1 MSGDA
6 RSELEAKLLEARKQ
20 VRYYKKIAEDAG
32 NARLKEAEELS
43 LLIAKQM
50 QTEKVL
56 KTREK
61 ELQAAKEKAE
71 AATKAKS
78 LFLANMSHEI
88 RTPMNGV
95 LGMTSLLLG
104 TKLTQE
110 QREYAELVKISGE
123 SLLFIINDILDF
135 SKIEAGKLDIE
146 TFDFD
151 LRETLENITEILA
164 VGAHNKGLELACL
177 IHRDVPALVKGDPG
191 RLRQILTNLTN
202 NAIKFTEK
210 GEVLIRV
217 TLDAEDKDQATIRF
231 DVMDTG
237 TGIPADRLNRLFR
250 SFSQVDASTTRKYGG
265 TGLGLAISKR
275 LSEMMGGQIGVKSE
289 EGKGSNFWFTVI
301 LEKQKDDEKKDLL
314 LPENHREKRILV
326 VDSNRVNRLALK
338 EQLRSWHFR
347 FDEALNGKEALEKL
361 RQASKNGNPFT
372 IAIVEMQM
380 PGMDGETLGRQIK
393 QDANLKETILVMLT
407 SMGQRGDVTRLKE
420 IGFAAYM
427 TKPVRFSHLRD
438 CLTKVLGEK
447 AKAVESVSEPIVAK
461 HSISEAKKRN
471 IRILVAEDNIINQK
485 VVLNILEKFG
495 YQADAV
501 ANGQEAVKAL
511 ETTPYDIVFM
521 DVQMPEMD
529 GLAATAVIRNNQ
541 SHVLNHK
548 VPIIAMT
555 AHAMKGDKA
564 RCLEAGMD
572 GYTPKPIIP
581 KDLLAKIEKWTMIEE
596 E

>member
-1 MSGDA
+1 MGGDT

-202 NAIKFTEK
+202 NAVKFTEK

-407 SMGQRGDVTRLKE
+407 STGQRGDVTRLKE

-447 AKAVESVSEPIVAK
+447 AKAIESVSEPIVAK
-461 HSISEAKKRN
+461 HSISEDKKRN

-495 YQADAV
+495 YRADAV

-555 AHAMKGDKA
+555 AHTMKGDKA

>member
-1 MSGDA
+1 
-6 RSELEAKLLEARKQ
+6 
-20 VRYYKKIAEDAG
+20 
-32 NARLKEAEELS
+32 
-43 LLIAKQM
+43 
-50 QTEKVL
+50 
-56 KTREK
+56 
-61 ELQAAKEKAE
+61 
-71 AATKAKS
+71 
-78 LFLANMSHEI
+78 
-88 RTPMNGV
+88 
-95 LGMTSLLLG
+95 
-104 TKLTQE
+104 
-110 QREYAELVKISGE
+110 
-123 SLLFIINDILDF
+123 
-135 SKIEAGKLDIE
+135 
-146 TFDFD
+146 
-151 LRETLENITEILA
+151 
-164 VGAHNKGLELACL
+164 
-177 IHRDVPALVKGDPG
+177 
-191 RLRQILTNLTN
+191 
-202 NAIKFTEK
+202 
-210 GEVLIRV
+210 
-217 TLDAEDKDQATIRF
+217 
-231 DVMDTG
+231 
-237 TGIPADRLNRLFR
+237 
-250 SFSQVDASTTRKYGG
+250 
-265 TGLGLAISKR
+265 
-275 LSEMMGGQIGVKSE
+275 
-289 EGKGSNFWFTVI
+289 
-301 LEKQKDDEKKDLL
+301 
-314 LPENHREKRILV
+314 
-326 VDSNRVNRLALK
+326 
-338 EQLRSWHFR
+338 
-347 FDEALNGKEALEKL
+347 
-361 RQASKNGNPFT
+361 
-372 IAIVEMQM
+372 
-380 PGMDGETLGRQIK
+380 MDGETLGRQIK

-495 YQADAV
+495 YRADAV